1 MLTAKST
8 FTTLLLA
15 LGVVHANAQTYWST
29 DPNLDCSGY
38 AHVDSQ
44 ATGLPG
50 QGLACLKEGDLPWY
64 AAGQGWRTFIRV
76 AAPPSAPIRVHVFFS
91 PAVGSLILMNFSFSG
106 DPAVYMD
113 FSASRVLAANQSTE
127 IAVFGLSPQDLVKG
141 PMPVSI
147 YCPDAK
153 TCSQVEV
160 QLIYSALPFRPW
172 SFSVPVVWNDQF
184 SYQWSA
190 VGIDDGGT
198 DQVSFAVSNHAP
210 ETRFMQRVYTLNV
223 YDAAGKLYSSGVT
236 QPLGGGENYGA
247 LLRDVVPNL
256 PSGPFKMQLVGDAL
270 SAFEAF
276 QFHADSATALAVAS
290 EKSVASATTNAA
302 TKR

>member
-8 FTTLLLA
+8 FTTLLLV
-15 LGVVHANAQTYWST
+15 LGVFHVSAQTYWST

-50 QGLACLKEGDLPWY
+50 QGVACLKQGDLPWY

-76 AAPPSAPIRVHVFFS
+76 AAPPSAPIRVLVYFTA
-91 PAVGSLILMNFSFSG
+91 AVGSFILMNFGFSG

-127 IAVFGLSPQDLVKG
+127 ISLFGLSPQDLVKG
-141 PMPVSI
+141 PMPVRI

-172 SFSVPVVWNDQF
+172 SFSVPVVWNDQY
-184 SYQWSA
+184 SYQWSS
-190 VGIDDGGT
+190 VGIDDGGK
-198 DQVSFAVSNHAP
+198 DQVSFVVSNHAP
-210 ETRFMQRVYTLNV
+210 ETRFMQRVYTVNV
-223 YDAAGKLYSSGVT
+223 YDATGKLYSSGTTPPV
-236 QPLGGGENYGA
+236 GGGGNYGA

-256 PSGPFKMQLVGDAL
+256 PSGPFKVQLVGDSL

-276 QFHADSATALAVAS
+276 QFHGPSATALAVAS
-290 EKSVASATTNAA
+290 EKSVTTNAA